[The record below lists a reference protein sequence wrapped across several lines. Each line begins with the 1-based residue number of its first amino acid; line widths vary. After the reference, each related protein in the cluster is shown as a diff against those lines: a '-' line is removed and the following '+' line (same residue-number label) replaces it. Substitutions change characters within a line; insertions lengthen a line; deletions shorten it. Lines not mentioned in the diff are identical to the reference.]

1 MKMVNKSLSLPAD
14 LLEYAQRA
22 AAQRAREHGQ
32 PVNVSGYIRSLLNDE
47 RQKEQQARGPIPAR
61 DGPKR
66 KTAGGQL

>member
-32 PVNVSGYIRSLLNDE
+32 PVNVSGYIRSLLNE
-47 RQKEQQARGPIPAR
+47 QRQKEQQAQRPIPAR

-66 KTAGGQL
+66 KTAGGCL